1 MDRARS
7 KIVCTLG
14 PSSSDP
20 AVIERMALAGMDV
33 ARVNF
38 SHGTHADHARA
49 IEVVRSVGARLGRPI
64 AVLQDLCGPKIRIG
78 TFREGKVKLVDGQA
92 FTVTS
97 REVEGDE
104 TIVSCAYAGLPD
116 DVQAGDRLMLADG
129 MLELRVESTNGI
141 DIRCTVVA
149 GGVLS
154 ARKGISLT
162 TRSVKL
168 QALTSKDFEDLAF
181 GLEQGVDYVALS
193 FVRGPEDVIQARA
206 FCEERGQ
213 LVPLIAKIEKHEAV
227 QNVDAILEEAD
238 GIMIARGDLGVETR
252 LEAVPLIQ
260 KRLIA
265 KASQVGKP
273 VITATQML
281 VSMVSHPRPT
291 RAEVTDVANAV
302 LDGTDALML
311 SEETAAGD
319 HPVEAVA
326 FMNRI
331 ARDAE
336 QGFPHEAWIEAHR
349 ARAGRGIPEAVSHAA
364 YDLAESIGAAAII
377 TFTDSGSTAR
387 AVARY
392 RPRRPV
398 LAPTPNLRTWRQLA
412 LVWGVTP
419 MLTATMASTD
429 EMIERACNAARE
441 AGLVTAGD
449 TVVMTAGIPVGKPGT
464 TNMIKAERLT

>member
-1 MDRARS
+1 MSRARS
-7 KIVCTLG
+7 KVVCTLG
-14 PSSSDP
+14 PSSRDP
-20 AVIERMALAGMDV
+20 EVVERMAVAGMDV

-38 SHGTHADHARA
+38 SHGTHEEHAEV
-49 IEVVRSVGARLGRPI
+49 IETVRTVGARLGRPL

-78 TFREGKVKLVDGQA
+78 AFEHDKVVLADGQA

-97 REVEGDE
+97 RDVVGDE
-104 TIVSCAYAGLPD
+104 TIVSCAYEGLPR
-116 DVQAGDRLMLADG
+116 DVEPGDVLMLADG
-129 MLELRVESTNGI
+129 MIELRVEETDGV

-154 ARKGISLT
+154 ERKGISLT

-168 QALTSKDFEDLAF
+168 AALTPKDFEDLAF

-193 FVRGPEDVIQARA
+193 FVRRADDVREARA
-206 FCEERGQ
+206 FCEERGRG
-213 LVPLIAKIEKHEAV
+213 VPLIAKIEKHEAV
-227 QNVDAILEEAD
+227 QDIDAILEEAD
-238 GIMIARGDLGVETR
+238 GIMVARGDLGVETR
-252 LEAVPLIQ
+252 LEAMPRIQ

-281 VSMVSHPRPT
+281 VSMVRHPRPT
-291 RAEVTDVANAV
+291 RAEVTDIANAI
-302 LDGTDALML
+302 LDGTDAVML
-311 SEETAAGD
+311 SEETATGD

-331 ARDAE
+331 ALDAE
-336 QGFPHEAWIEAHR
+336 SGFPHESWIEGHR

-419 MLTATMASTD
+419 MLTASMASTD

-441 AGLVTAGD
+441 AGLVEGGD
-449 TVVMTAGIPVGKPGT
+449 TVVMTAGIPVGQPGT
-464 TNMIKAERLT
+464 TNMIKAETLE